1 MLEYICSMIEK
12 LLESAG
18 LSEKEVSMYVTLLRN
33 GMQPISVLSKKAGL
47 NRGTGYVILHSLLEK
62 GLIVKTVKKGVQYFA
77 PLDPQQLVKYVDH
90 REKALKQSRAQLQAS
105 MGLFSAL
112 MNPLTAKPKIE
123 FFDGQ
128 EGARFVL
135 DHTLTAKE
143 KIFRSFLSIA
153 DISAF
158 VGSEYFHDYTNR
170 RIKAGYT
177 LNALRTREKDR
188 EAISA
193 DANAERYMTS
203 KRDKREI
210 RHVPD
215 DLAFPISMYM
225 FDDMLAVISS
235 KNEGFSL
242 LIQSQELAGM
252 QKKIF
257 DLLWATYRS

>member
-1 MLEYICSMIEK
+1 MIEK

-18 LSEKEVSMYVTLLRN
+18 LSEKEVSMYVTLLRS
-33 GMQPISVLSKKAGL
+33 GMQPISILSKKAKL

-90 REKALKQSRAQLQAS
+90 REKALRQSRAQLQAS

-135 DHTLTAKE
+135 DHTLTSKE
-143 KIFRSFLSIA
+143 KTLRSFLSIA
-153 DISAF
+153 DISEF
-158 VGSEYFHDYTNR
+158 VGAEYFSDYTNR
-170 RIKAGYT
+170 RIKAGYA
-177 LNALRTREKDR
+177 LNAIRTQEKDR
-188 EAISA
+188 EALKA
-193 DANAERYMTS
+193 DTNAGRYITS
-203 KRDKREI
+203 KREKREI

-215 DLAFPISMYM
+215 DLAFPISMYL
-225 FDDMLAVISS
+225 FDDMMAVISS

-242 LIQSQELAGM
+242 LIQSHELVGM

-257 DLLWATYRS
+257 DLLWATHKN

>member
-1 MLEYICSMIEK
+1 MIEK

-18 LSEKEVSMYVTLLRN
+18 LSDKEVAMYVTLLRN

-90 REKALKQSRAQLQAS
+90 REKALRQSRAQIQAS
-105 MGLFSAL
+105 MGLFAAL

-135 DHTLTAKE
+135 DHTLTANE
-143 KIFRSFLSIA
+143 KILRSFLSIA

-158 VGSEYFHDYTNR
+158 VGAEYFSDYTDR
-170 RIKAGYT
+170 RIKGGFT
-177 LNALRTREKDR
+177 LSAIRSREKDR
-188 EAISA
+188 QAISS
-193 DANAERYMTS
+193 DAHAGRYITS
-203 KRDKREI
+203 KREKREI
-210 RHVPD
+210 RYVPD
-215 DLAFPISMYM
+215 DLAFPISLYM

-242 LIQSQELAGM
+242 LIQSHELVGM

-257 DLLWATYRS
+257 DLLWEAYG

>member
-1 MLEYICSMIEK
+1 MIEK

-18 LSEKEVSMYVTLLRN
+18 LSEKEISMYVTLLRN
-33 GMQPISVLSKKAGL
+33 GMQPISILSKKAKL

-77 PLDPQQLVKYVDH
+77 PLDPQQLVKYVEH
-90 REKALKQSRAQLQAS
+90 REKTLRQSRTQIQAS

-135 DHTLTAKE
+135 DHTLTTKE
-143 KIFRSFLSIA
+143 KTLRSFLSIA
-153 DISAF
+153 DIAEF
-158 VGSEYFHDYTNR
+158 VGAEYFSDYTDK
-170 RIKAGYT
+170 RIKCGYT
-177 LNALRTREKDR
+177 LHAIRTQEKDR
-188 EAISA
+188 EALKT
-193 DANAERYMTS
+193 DANASRYITS
-203 KRDKREI
+203 KREKREI

-215 DLAFPISMYM
+215 DLAFPISMYL
-225 FDDMLAVISS
+225 FDDMMAVISS

-242 LIQSQELAGM
+242 LIQSHELVSM

-257 DLLWATYRS
+257 DLLWATHKN